1 MSEDLKN
8 SEVTEPKLNW
18 KQQLKLDL
26 FWTFY
31 NEIQW
36 LKTLFT
42 FRNKEQRA
50 IWKAEME
57 EAKTAPRLRVTE
69 ETTWGTPRIA
79 MVRSEEY
86 QGDVA
91 FNELKSLFKSN
102 LSPRAYFKDMFSGWN
117 IGWEKRAEAIYR
129 GDV

>member
-8 SEVTEPKLNW
+8 SEATEPKLNW

-36 LKTLFT
+36 FKTLFT
-42 FRNKEQRA
+42 FRNEEQRVV
-50 IWKAEME
+50 WRSEM
-57 EAKTAPRLRVTE
+57 KLSKMAPRCRVTE
-69 ETTWGTPRIA
+69 ETTWGTPR
-79 MVRSEEY
+79 MLNTEM
-86 QGDVA
+86 
-91 FNELKSLFKSN
+91 KSFFKSN
-102 LSPRAYFKDMFSGWN
+102 LSLRAYLKDMFSGWN

-129 GDV
+129 SDFSDH